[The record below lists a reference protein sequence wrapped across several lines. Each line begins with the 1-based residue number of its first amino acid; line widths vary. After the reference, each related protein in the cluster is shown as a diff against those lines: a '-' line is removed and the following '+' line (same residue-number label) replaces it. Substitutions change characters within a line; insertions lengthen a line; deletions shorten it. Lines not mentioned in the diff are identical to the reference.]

1 MVSVWLPAHKESLW
15 KEMNATNRVLE
26 SSAVPTMISL
36 GKTGIAPPVGASPD
50 YLVTRDHSGMSG
62 ELSS

>member
-15 KEMNATNRVLE
+15 KEMNATNRVDIR
-26 SSAVPTMISL
+26 AVPTMISL

-50 YLVTRDHSGMSG
+50 YLETRDHSGMSG